1 MRKLYY
7 FLIVMVVATGV
18 NAQQVEDYEDLKN
31 SRKHNP
37 NSLRPVRDEDIMYSI
52 RVVSRMDMREKINR
66 PWNSEKS
73 KLIELIFEGVEKWY
87 EEYEQSAESISA
99 DTAGIRPLSA
109 LTDGFLEADL
119 LPKDEYFSNISDP
132 ATKSSRDMDQDQEDA
147 FIQNLLFSN
156 PNMTDVEKE
165 DAIRAEN
172 TRRATGTRFA
182 PGVVVTLE
190 IEEDLIFD
198 RNHSTSKWDI
208 QTVTVVITTDVLYPN
223 DADLRASSTNVK
235 VVRVRY
241 KDLSRY
247 LRKVYAESDQERGYW
262 FNSNN
267 PGKREISFADAF
279 DLRLFNSWIIQ
290 YSNTG
295 GDNLQAIL
303 GNPNTDQGRLSI
315 LELSQQFKR
324 KLLEYQH
331 NLWEY

>member
-1 MRKLYY
+1 MMRKLYY

-18 NAQQVEDYEDLKN
+18 NAQQVEDYEDLDN

-37 NSLRPVRDEDIMYSI
+37 NSLRPVRDEDVMYSI
-52 RVVSRMDMREKINR
+52 RVVSRMDLREKINHA
-66 PWNSEKS
+66 WDSEKS
-73 KLIELIFEGVEKWY
+73 KVIELIFEGVEKWY
-87 EEYEQSAESISA
+87 EEYNQSAESMSA
-99 DTAGIRPLSA
+99 DTAGIHPFSA
-109 LTDGFLEADL
+109 LTDGFLEGDL
-119 LPKDEYFSNISDP
+119 LPEDEYKGNISDP
-132 ATKSSRDMDQDQEDA
+132 KTKSDRDMDQNEIDLFTQNLKLDNPNITQAQIDAAIDQE
-147 FIQNLLFSN
+147 N
-156 PNMTDVEKE
+156 
-165 DAIRAEN
+165 R
-172 TRRATGTRFA
+172 RRATGERFA
-182 PGVVVTLE
+182 PGTLKTLE

-208 QTVTVVITTDVLYPN
+208 QTVTIIATVDILGPQAVTDVE
-223 DADLRASSTNVK
+223 
-235 VVRVRY
+235 VVRVRF
-241 KDLSRY
+241 KDLARY
-247 LRKVYAESDQERGYW
+247 LRKVYAESDQERGFW

-279 DLRLFNSWIIQ
+279 DMRLFNAWITK

-295 GDNLQAIL
+295 GLGLQEIL